1 MASKTRQFTS
11 IIRYSIGFSLMSI
24 FSVFYLP
31 LMILFL
37 PSRYIRIRMGNFY
50 GKIVGP
56 LVLRSI
62 GMKANVHHRE
72 RINANYPA
80 IYLSNHTSQM
90 DPLIAIWICPF
101 GGCGV
106 AKKEIASI
114 PFFGWTYT
122 LAGHLLID
130 RSSPEKAISSMKELA
145 RLVKE
150 LNLGVW
156 IWPEGTRS
164 LDGRLL
170 PLKKG
175 FVHMAIETGLP
186 IVPIVVKGAHVR
198 WPSKTKLLYPGTYD
212 IEILPKVETSH
223 WKKETLSEHIA
234 EIHQIYNNALP
245 EDQQSPAKL
254 PESIS
259 STNQPKA

>member
-1 MASKTRQFTS
+1 MADKKRQITS
-11 IIRYSIGFSLMSI
+11 IIRYAIGFTIMSI
-24 FSVFYLP
+24 FSAFYLP
-31 LMILFL
+31 LMCLFL
-37 PSRYIRIRMGNFY
+37 PSRYIRIRMGNLY

-56 LVLRSI
+56 MVLRSI
-62 GMKANVHHRE
+62 GMKALVKNRE

-80 IYLSNHTSQM
+80 IYLSNHTSQL

-101 GGCGV
+101 GGCGI

-114 PFFGWTYT
+114 PFFGWTYR

-130 RSSPEKAISSMKELA
+130 RSSPERAIASMKELSH
-145 RLVKE
+145 LVDK

-186 IVPIVVKGAHVR
+186 IVPIVVRDAHLR
-198 WPSKTKLLYPGTYD
+198 WPSKTKLLYPGDYE
-212 IEILPKVETSH
+212 IEVLEKVETKD
-223 WKKETLSEHIA
+223 WTKESIDQHIAQIYQIYCQNLSED
-234 EIHQIYNNALP
+234 QLP
-245 EDQQSPAKL
+245 LLTE
-254 PESIS
+254 
-259 STNQPKA
+259 

>member
-1 MASKTRQFTS
+1 MASKTRQITS
-11 IIRYSIGFSLMSI
+11 IIRYSIGFSLMSL
-24 FSVFYLP
+24 FSIFYLP
-31 LMILFL
+31 LMVLFL

-56 LVLRSI
+56 MVLRSI
-62 GMKANVHHRE
+62 GMKGTVHHRE
-72 RINANYPA
+72 RINTSYPA

-114 PFFGWTYT
+114 PFFGWTYR

-130 RSSPEKAISSMKELA
+130 RSSPEKAISSMQELA
-145 RLVKE
+145 RLVQE
-150 LNLGVW
+150 LHLGVW

-186 IVPIVVKGAHVR
+186 IVPIVVKGAHTR
-198 WPSKTKLLYPGTYD
+198 WPSKTMLLYPGHYE
-212 IEILPKVETSH
+212 IEILPKVDTSH
-223 WKKETLSEHIA
+223 WKRETLTEHVK
-234 EIHQIYNNALP
+234 EIHQLYNDALP
-245 EDQQSPAKL
+245 EDQQSPEGSL
-254 PESIS
+254 
-259 STNQPKA
+259 